1 MHNITQHNSEIK
13 TPPARHNADTPKSHK
28 YALDDKRVFIV
39 SPVYRS
45 NGESA
50 KEILTKLMRE
60 EARKN

>member
-1 MHNITQHNSEIK
+1 MTDIK
-13 TPPARHNADTPKSHK
+13 ASPVIRRNADIPKAQHK